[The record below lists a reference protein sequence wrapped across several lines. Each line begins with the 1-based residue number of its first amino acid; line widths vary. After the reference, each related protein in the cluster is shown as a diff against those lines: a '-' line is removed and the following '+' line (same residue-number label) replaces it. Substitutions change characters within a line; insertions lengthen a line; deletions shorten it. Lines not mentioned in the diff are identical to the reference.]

1 MTETHEQDLPEP
13 DDTPLAPDESEAAD
27 AEEAAQYEAEG
38 GELPTPDAE
47 PEPEPEQSSADDI
60 EWEARFRKI
69 EQSFSTYSRAVERN
83 LADDAT
89 DFIRCPLCL
98 GATPGFVNRHAAG
111 RIPAEQADVVKKF
124 LGLARPVDY
133 PASSQHRQCDSC
145 KGLGKVATGSQVP
158 GKEIIMCGV
167 CSGNGFTGPEPRVPA
182 AATNGSDGVTGPTVY
197 AEPTEPPDYDEWQQP
212 RLLPSGHDNP
222 NFGRMPNH
230 WIKVEP
236 WGDTRGL
243 TAQDAVGG
251 S

>member
-13 DDTPLAPDESEAAD
+13 DDTPLAPDEAAQADEDAEQDEAAET
-27 AEEAAQYEAEG
+27 AG
-38 GELPTPDAE
+38 E
-47 PEPEPEQSSADDI
+47 PEPEPEPEPQPELASADDI
-60 EWEARFRKI
+60 AWEARFRKI
-69 EQSFSTYSRAVERN
+69 EQSFNTYSRAVERQ

-111 RIPAEQADVVKKF
+111 RIPAEQADVVKTF

-133 PASSQHRQCDSC
+133 PSSSQHRKCDSC
-145 KGLGKVATGSQVP
+145 QGLGKVATGSQVP

-167 CSGNGFTGPEPRVPA
+167 CSGNGFVGPAPLAPA
-182 AATNGSDGVTGPTVY
+182 AASNGSEGVTGPTVY
-197 AEPTEPPDYDEWQQP
+197 GDEPAPADRDEWDQP
-212 RLLPSGHDNP
+212 RLLPNGHDNP

-230 WIKVEP
+230 WIQVEP

-243 TAQDAVGG
+243 TAQDAVTR
-251 S
+251 